1 MLGAARGRTR
11 RRQRDLPED
20 LIADISRWAPLVGT
34 ELACTAFGVPPR
46 TWRHHQQKD
55 RGALPV
61 RPSTATGLP
70 RRSHPA
76 KLSEAEQ
83 AQVLKVLCSERF
95 VDVGVAEIYA
105 TLLDEGIYLCSDSTM
120 HRILR
125 DHGLAGQRRQRQPG
139 RHHKPRLV
147 ATAPNMVW
155 VWDVSRLPGPRKGVW
170 FYLYTIWDLWSRKA
184 VGWTIHDTET
194 AAIAEKLITVTA
206 RRQRVKR
213 HQLTI
218 HSDRGAQMTAGTITE
233 LYDVLGVRRSLSR
246 PRVSNDN
253 PHAEAGFK
261 TLKYRPDWPTRFTD
275 IDHATTHCDTFFKWY
290 NNEHH
295 HTAIGLLTPNDRH
308 AGNGHTINTARQ
320 TVLDAAYRAHPE
332 RFPNGH
338 PHPPH
343 QPARVWINPN
353 QIKSK

>member
-1 MLGAARGRTR
+1 M
-11 RRQRDLPED
+11 
-20 LIADISRWAPLVGT
+20 
-34 ELACTAFGVPPR
+34 
-46 TWRHHQQKD
+46 
-55 RGALPV
+55 
-61 RPSTATGLP
+61 RPSTATGLA

-76 KLSEAEQ
+76 KLSADEET
-83 AQVLKVLCSERF
+83 QVLQVLCSQRF

-320 TVLDAAYRAHPE
+320 TVLNNAYRAHPE